1 MAKRIGGELKSNFD
15 RLGDRIA
22 HSRPLQFVEVLM
34 TTKRSFASGVLVSLI
49 VLLTLAGTVTAQEAI
64 LPYREYAKR
73 TDAAQRVGP
82 LTDAAFGAET
92 SLYNGSTSF
101 RVVDIDLPGTGS
113 VPVRLSRRMDVAV
126 RPSSATGNLPG
137 MADWQIEVPMI
148 EGTFTAINNWT
159 VGSGSAARCS
169 SGMEPRVSNTFVF
182 VLEDI
187 WHGHSMHIPGQG
199 STTLL
204 VNDKSGVPQ
213 PSDGATYPWIT
224 SSGFRIKCLPTITGG
239 TGEGFLAVAPD
250 GTKYWFDQMVIRQT
264 SSVTKPG
271 ITDPRFATMHRNRV
285 YLLATRVEDRHG
297 NWVTYSYANGA
308 LQQINAKDGRNITL
322 TWSGPG
328 VTSATAAGKTWQY
341 QYKPGTGSPWTTGPG
356 LQKVILPDG
365 SAWQYIATGALT
377 QAEMYQPSFE
387 GGTYTCPNFHGPEY
401 AFEYVVRHP
410 AGAAATFSFLGMRHF
425 RSSVPWICQNYPDSG
440 YEELAVPNYADVAS
454 LVSKT
459 VSGPGMVSKTWTYA
473 YGEPNTSSFSY
484 PPMTPGGAWFIP
496 TPRDACEPGVPCAP
510 EPHAKY
516 VTQTESTG
524 RVTRFTFGTG
534 LDVNEGRL
542 LATEVLSGSTVLRR
556 VANVYVTDAEAA
568 SLGFAPEIGTN
579 RVPGQPLS
587 TKTRPV
593 REQVTTLDGTQFESY
608 TLNYDA
614 HARPTRVRERSRIA
628 GVDQHS
634 RVQLLAYYDHLP
646 SWTVGQLQSKEIEG
660 GGSKTFELSFH
671 ASSTLPAT
679 LSKHGLLVESY
690 TYGADG
696 NLATVKDGLNQT
708 TTLGDWY
715 RGVPRAVG
723 FPDGTSVSATLDA
736 SGNITSVTNELGFTT
751 SYAYDAG
758 GRVSQIT
765 HPSGDTVA
773 WAPTTISMVPVLA
786 NEYGI
791 FGGHWRQTVSTG
803 NARRITYFDGLWRP
817 RLVHEYDTTN
827 VAGTQRFTVQDYD
840 ADGRA
845 SFSAYPVSSLTTVAD
860 ASQGT
865 WTLYDLLDRPTSV
878 SQDSEH
884 GLLTTTTEYLSG
896 FRQRVT
902 NPRGHATTIT
912 YQAFDQPDTG
922 APVLIEAP
930 AGQTTAIARTLRG
943 EPISLTR
950 SGTWSGGSQS
960 LTRSY
965 VYDAHRRLC
974 KTLEPETGATVMGY
988 DAASNLTWTA
998 AGLALPGTSDASCGP
1013 DRTAAYSSG
1022 RRVDRTYD
1030 ARHRL
1035 MTLAFPDG
1043 NGNQTWTYTAD
1054 GLPASI
1060 TTLNSYGTSSV
1071 VNSYSYNKRRLMTAE
1086 AVDMPG
1092 WYNWTLQYAYNAN
1105 GHLSAQTY
1113 PSGLVVGYAPNALG
1127 QATQAGSYATGVQY
1141 HPNGAIKQFTYGNGL
1156 VHTMVQNARL
1166 LPARSTDTG
1175 GALDHEY
1182 GYDGNG
1188 NVVATI
1194 DHNDSARS
1202 RWMAYDPLDRLTDA
1216 NAAMF
1221 GGDHWHRFTYD
1232 ALDNLRSW
1240 KLAGVKDYA
1249 NYVYDASNRLTAIQ
1263 NTGGS
1268 TLHTLSYDVQGNVT
1282 AKDTASYTFDYG
1294 NRLRLG
1300 TGPGGSEGYRYDG
1313 HGRRALAWVPAG
1325 ATLSFYAFNGQL
1337 LYQHSTP
1344 KARALDHIY
1353 LAGSL
1358 VAIREAPFAGGSEV
1372 KYQHTD
1378 ALGSP
1383 VAISNAAGTVTERTN
1398 YDPYGGA
1405 INKTVDGVG
1414 YTGHVMD
1421 PVTGLTYMQ
1430 QRYYDPGM
1438 GVFLSVDPVTTNH
1451 HNGESFNR
1459 YRYGNNSPYKFIDPD
1474 GRDACSLTRGPS
1486 CDKYGGFDSR
1496 PRGGQCEKVCIG
1508 GPTSRPANGPNRHAK
1523 RDRQVQ
1529 EAIRKFSPDTFGAD
1543 VEYDP
1548 HLNAAGSNIG
1558 AHKIV
1563 LGPRAF
1569 HFSLGFL
1576 ASVIQHEAIH
1586 VRQDQERR
1594 SFNYGRGSIDNEV
1607 EATVNQLRNAG
1618 RFNLTPQEIQAIRK
1632 HHEARYGPLPSE

>member
-1 MAKRIGGELKSNFD
+1 M
-15 RLGDRIA
+15 
-22 HSRPLQFVEVLM
+22 
-34 TTKRSFASGVLVSLI
+34 
-49 VLLTLAGTVTAQEAI
+49 
-64 LPYREYAKR
+64 
-73 TDAAQRVGP
+73 
-82 LTDAAFGAET
+82 
-92 SLYNGSTSF
+92 
-101 RVVDIDLPGTGS
+101 
-113 VPVRLSRRMDVAV
+113 
-126 RPSSATGNLPG
+126 
-137 MADWQIEVPMI
+137 
-148 EGTFTAINNWT
+148 
-159 VGSGSAARCS
+159 
-169 SGMEPRVSNTFVF
+169 
-182 VLEDI
+182 
-187 WHGHSMHIPGQG
+187 
-199 STTLL
+199 
-204 VNDKSGVPQ
+204 
-213 PSDGATYPWIT
+213 
-224 SSGFRIKCLPTITGG
+224 
-239 TGEGFLAVAPD
+239 
-250 GTKYWFDQMVIRQT
+250 
-264 SSVTKPG
+264 
-271 ITDPRFATMHRNRV
+271 
-285 YLLATRVEDRHG
+285 
-297 NWVTYSYANGA
+297 
-308 LQQINAKDGRNITL
+308 
-322 TWSGPG
+322 
-328 VTSATAAGKTWQY
+328 
-341 QYKPGTGSPWTTGPG
+341 
-356 LQKVILPDG
+356 
-365 SAWQYIATGALT
+365 
-377 QAEMYQPSFE
+377 
-387 GGTYTCPNFHGPEY
+387 
-401 AFEYVVRHP
+401 
-410 AGAAATFSFLGMRHF
+410 
-425 RSSVPWICQNYPDSG
+425 
-440 YEELAVPNYADVAS
+440 
-454 LVSKT
+454 
-459 VSGPGMVSKTWTYA
+459 
-473 YGEPNTSSFSY
+473 
-484 PPMTPGGAWFIP
+484 
-496 TPRDACEPGVPCAP
+496 
-510 EPHAKY
+510 
-516 VTQTESTG
+516 TQTESTG

-556 VANVYVTDAEAA
+556 VANVYVTDAEAT

-579 RVPGQPLS
+579 RLPGQPLS

-628 GVDQHS
+628 GVDQHA
-634 RVQLLAYYDHLP
+634 RVQVLAYHDHLP

-660 GGSKTFELSFH
+660 SGSKTFELSFH
-671 ASSTLPAT
+671 TSSALPAT

-758 GRVSQIT
+758 GRVSQVT
-765 HPSGDTVA
+765 HPSGDSVA
-773 WAPTTISMVPVLA
+773 WAPTTISTVPVA
-786 NEYGI
+786 AVEYGI
-791 FGGHWRQTVSTG
+791 PAGHWRQTVSTG
-803 NARRITYFDGLWRP
+803 NARRITYFDGFWRP
-817 RLVHEYDTTN
+817 RLVHEYDTSN

-845 SFSAYPVSSLTTVAD
+845 SFSAYPVSSLSTVAD
-860 ASQGT
+860 AQPGT
-865 WTLYDLLDRPTSV
+865 WTLYDLLGRPTSV

-930 AGQTTAIARTLRG
+930 AGQTTAIARTVRG

-1035 MTLAFPDG
+1035 TTLAFPDG

-1092 WYNWTLQYAYNAN
+1092 WYNWTLQYAYNTN

-1156 VHTMVQNARL
+1156 VHTMVQNARQ

-1194 DHNDSARS
+1194 DHNDSTRS

-1240 KLAGVKDYA
+1240 KLGGVKDYA

-1282 AKDTASYTFDYG
+1282 AKDAASYTFDYG

-1383 VAISNAAGTVTERTN
+1383 VAISNGVGTVTERTN

-1430 QRYYDPGM
+1430 QRYYDPAIGR
-1438 GVFLSVDPVTTNH
+1438 FLSVDPISAITSPV
-1451 HNGESFNR
+1451 GLFNR
-1459 YRYGNNSPYKFIDPD
+1459 YRYAANNPFRFVDPD
-1474 GRDACSLTRGPS
+1474 GRKEIQKPT
-1486 CDKYGGFDSR
+1486 
-1496 PRGGQCEKVCIG
+1496 EKVTGSNIPGNSVARAMLAVTAGANGPGGGGAGSSSSSGSFPSVRAGSIERNADESELGFVKRVGDELKRLRDETGHEYCTRVCPSGVHPIYTSRSHVVCAQPSGCG
-1508 GPTSRPANGPNRHAK
+1508 GPTVHIHGIDNFKVNQTDSAYLKMTGIHN
-1523 RDRQVQ
+1523 
-1529 EAIRKFSPDTFGAD
+1529 FD
-1543 VEYDP
+1543 VGD
-1548 HLNAAGSNIG
+1548 
-1558 AHKIV
+1558 K
-1563 LGPRAF
+1563 GPRQSQDS
-1569 HFSLGFL
+1569 FSDADYKSGAGYLIGDK
-1576 ASVIQHEAIH
+1576 AIYY
-1586 VRQDQERR
+1586 QE
-1594 SFNYGRGSIDNEV
+1594 GRGTTKTI
-1607 EATVNQLRNAG
+1607 
-1618 RFNLTPQEIQAIRK
+1618 
-1632 HHEARYGPLPSE
+1632 HEYPKE